1 MTLLN
6 IKGDVLDDAAKYFSI
21 CMQFSF
27 LPALFVIIS
36 SIFKSYGFPQ
46 ISVGISLGMNIL
58 NAALN
63 YLVIF
68 QPFPFFLKG
77 VSGIAWC
84 SNISRGVALIC
95 IIICLFRLPLH
106 LDFHKMRPK
115 SLLKIKEILRVGL
128 PGGISS
134 LSYNVSQTVTTS
146 VIALVGVSAI
156 STKIYVSNLVFYVY
170 VLGLSL
176 GMSTSILIG
185 WLCGAKKYDQA
196 YKLNLQNLKVTIL
209 LNATLSILLFLFGRP
224 LLSLF
229 TKDPD
234 ILKVGCALL
243 FWDIFVEIFRGFNH
257 IEENSLR
264 GAGDVVFPMIV
275 SICSCWAMSVLFS
288 YILGVKLG
296 LGLTGCWIAFAMDE
310 AFRGI
315 NYFFRWKSKKWMKKT
330 VV

>member
-1 MTLLN
+1 
-6 IKGDVLDDAAKYFSI
+6 
-21 CMQFSF
+21 
-27 LPALFVIIS
+27 
-36 SIFKSYGFPQ
+36 
-46 ISVGISLGMNIL
+46 MNIL

-95 IIICLFRLPLH
+95 IIICLFRLPLQ

-176 GMSTSILIG
+176 GMSTSLLIG

-196 YKLNLQNLKVTIL
+196 YRLNLQNLKVTIL

-229 TKDPD
+229 TKAP
-234 ILKVGCALL
+234 VQ
-243 FWDIFVEIFRGFNH
+243 R
-257 IEENSLR
+257 
-264 GAGDVVFPMIV
+264 P
-275 SICSCWAMSVLFS
+275 
-288 YILGVKLG
+288 
-296 LGLTGCWIAFAMDE
+296 TG
-310 AFRGI
+310 
-315 NYFFRWKSKKWMKKT
+315 
-330 VV
+330 

>member
-1 MTLLN
+1 
-6 IKGDVLDDAAKYFSI
+6 
-21 CMQFSF
+21 MQFSF

-95 IIICLFRLPLH
+95 IIICLFRLPLQ

-176 GMSTSILIG
+176 GMSTSLLIG

-275 SICSCWAMSVLFS
+275 SICSCWTMSVLFS